1 MCHQK
6 YETQELYMHRML
18 HVNPTVT
25 TKKKLIVNTQKKMRK
40 GSKYNT
46 KENNQ
51 NTREE
56 RKRRRKE
63 QRGATKT
70 ARKKLISTYLSKITL
85 NINGLNSQN
94 KRHRIAE
101 WLKK

>member
-56 RKRRRKE
+56 RKKVIIREGTFRF
-63 QRGATKT
+63 QRWNEIGRA
-70 ARKKLISTYLSKITL
+70 
-85 NINGLNSQN
+85 
-94 KRHRIAE
+94 HV
-101 WLKK
+101 

>member
-40 GSKYNT
+40 KSKHNIKENHQNT
-46 KENNQ
+46 K
-51 NTREE
+51 EE
-56 RKRRRKE
+56 RKRKRKE
-63 QRGATKT
+63 QRGTSKT
-70 ARKKLISTYLSKITL
+70 ARK
-85 NINGLNSQN
+85 Q
-94 KRHRIAE
+94 
-101 WLKK
+101 